1 MKKIIYFTF
10 LMLAMTGC
18 SNDFL
23 NLVPPTSQSSASF
36 YQTADQFDQAL
47 AAAYTNLRGIAFM
60 GIFMDEMRSDNT
72 FYTRYP
78 ADRGTSTSAEAYTEF
93 RDNAMTSQEPNS
105 PGNRYGN
112 AYQGISKVNTI
123 LSRLPNA
130 PLTDEEKEIISGEA
144 LFLRAFYYY
153 DLVQH
158 FGGVPLQ
165 LKEITSTDEAFLPRS
180 TVEEVY
186 AQIVA
191 DLTAAI
197 PSLPVPTTFPQSG
210 RATRGAAKMLLAYAY
225 MSKPDREYDKATTEL
240 LDITGMNYGLMDNYA
255 DVFDPTHKNN
265 KESIFEVQYKQGN
278 EGQHSDFVWR
288 FIPKA
293 TNPDFILGVDGTNA
307 RGGLA
312 SGGWNVPTQEMVDS
326 YEAGDL
332 RLPASIGVAEG
343 TVNDNNVMTITAV
356 KSPVNYQPATG
367 VGYQYFIK
375 KYLHPP
381 YQVEFNTDNNWPV
394 FRYSG
399 ALLLL
404 AESLV
409 AQGRQADALPY
420 INQVRQRANLG
431 ELTSVSAR
439 DVANEMRSEL
449 AFENHRWM
457 DLVRTGLAIETI
469 QAKGE
474 RMKALYGWLLPN
486 TFGINENKF
495 IYAIPAR
502 EMQINTNLKPQNP
515 GYE

>member
-1 MKKIIYFTF
+1 MKRIAYLTVS
-10 LMLAMTGC
+10 MLALTSC

-23 NLVPPTSQSSASF
+23 DLVPPTSLSSASF
-36 YQTADQFDQAL
+36 YQTVDQFDQAT

-72 FYTRYP
+72 FYTRYA

-93 RDNAMTSQEPNS
+93 RDNSVTSQEPNS

-123 LSRLPNA
+123 LTRLENA
-130 PLTDEEKEIISGEA
+130 PLTAEEKDRIAGEA

-165 LKEITSTDEAFLPRS
+165 LKEIVATDEAFIPRS
-180 TVEEVY
+180 TAAEVY
-186 AQIVA
+186 DQIIA
-191 DLTAAI
+191 DLNTAI
-197 PSLPVPTTFPQSG
+197 PLLPVATTFPQSG

-225 MSKPDREYDKATTEL
+225 LSKPTKEVEKATAEL
-240 LDITGMNYGLMDNYA
+240 LDITEMNYGLLDNYA
-255 DVFDPTHKNN
+255 DVFDPVHKNN

-278 EGQHSDFVWR
+278 EGQHSDFIWR

-293 TNPDFILGVDGTNA
+293 TNPDFILGVNGTNA

-312 SGGWNVPTQEMVDS
+312 SGGWNVPTQEMIDS

-332 RLPASIGVAEG
+332 RLPASIAVAEG
-343 TVNDNNVMTITAV
+343 TVDDNSVMTITAV
-356 KSPVNYQPATG
+356 KSPVDYLPTPG
-367 VGYQYFIK
+367 VAYQYFIR

-394 FRYSG
+394 FRYAG

-409 AQGRQADALPY
+409 AQGRNTDALPY
-420 INQVRQRANLG
+420 INQVRRRANLG
-431 ELTSVSAR
+431 ELSSVTAE
-439 DVANEMRSEL
+439 DVANEMRHEL

-457 DLVRTGLAIETI
+457 DLIRNGMAIEAI

-474 RMKALYGWLLPN
+474 RMKALYGWLLPS

-502 EMQINTNLKPQNP
+502 ELLINTSLTQNP
-515 GYE
+515 GY

>member
-1 MKKIIYFTF
+1 MKRIAYLTVSI
-10 LMLAMTGC
+10 LALTSC

-23 NLVPPTSQSSASF
+23 DLVPPTSLSSASF
-36 YQTADQFDQAL
+36 YQTADQFDQAT

-60 GIFMDEMRSDNT
+60 GIYMDEMRSDNT
-72 FYTRYP
+72 FFTRYA
-78 ADRGTSTSAEAYTEF
+78 ADRGSFVSAEAYPEF
-93 RDNAMTSQEPNS
+93 RDNNTTSQSPNS

-123 LSRLPNA
+123 LSRLENA
-130 PLTDEEKEIISGEA
+130 SLTAEEKNRISGEA

-165 LKEITSTDEAFLPRS
+165 LKEIVTTDEAFIPRS
-180 TVEEVY
+180 TVAEVY
-186 AQIVA
+186 DQIVA
-191 DLTAAI
+191 DLNAAI
-197 PSLPVPTTFPQSG
+197 PLLPVAATFPQSG
-210 RATRGAAKMLLAYAY
+210 KATKGAAKMLLAYAY
-225 MSKPDREYDKATTEL
+225 LAKPTKETEKATAEL
-240 LDITGMNYGLMDNYA
+240 LDITEMNYGLMDNYA
-255 DVFDPTHKNN
+255 DVFDPVHKNN

-278 EGQHSDFVWR
+278 EGQHSDFIWR

-293 TNPDFILGVDGTNA
+293 TNPDFILGVNGTNA

-326 YEAGDL
+326 YESGDL
-332 RLPASIGVAEG
+332 RLPASIAVAEG
-343 TVNDNNVMTITAV
+343 AVDDNNVMTITTV
-356 KSPVNYQPATG
+356 KSPVGFTPSTG

-381 YQVEFNTDNNWPV
+381 FQVEFNTDNNWPV
-394 FRYSG
+394 FRYAG

-409 AQGRQADALPY
+409 TQGRNDEALPY
-420 INQVRQRANLG
+420 INAVRRRANLAA
-431 ELTSVSAR
+431 LTTVTAQ
-439 DVANEMRSEL
+439 DVADEMRHEL

-457 DLVRTGLAIETI
+457 DLIRNGMAIETI

-474 RMKALYGWLLPN
+474 RLKALYGWLLPN
-486 TFGINENKF
+486 TFDINENKY
-495 IYAIPAR
+495 IYAIPFR
-502 EMQINTNLKPQNP
+502 EMQINNNLTQNP